1 MDRFF
6 QPIEK
11 YLRLISSSQIFS
23 TISDFVYPS
32 LCLLCKSPV
41 NFMQCICERC
51 WDSLPRISFDST
63 LYLDTNQKITSTTLA
78 DDIVSCFIFESD
90 GSFQQIIHA
99 LKYQGITS
107 VGAELGS
114 FIASSLKSK
123 NILPDC
129 IIPIP
134 LHKQKHRERGYNQS
148 EIIAR
153 GISKILSIP
162 VEKKVVKRIRY
173 TQSQTK
179 LSAEERRKNMDGAFI
194 INPSHANRIE
204 HKSCLLV
211 DDVITTGSTMLAC
224 ASALKA
230 AHPAKLFVA
239 SAAIANFSSV

>member
-6 QPIEK
+6 QPIVK

-32 LCLLCKSPV
+32 LCLLCKAPV
-41 NFMQCICERC
+41 KSFQCICEPC
-51 WDSLPRISFDST
+51 WDSLPRVSFDSA
-63 LYLDTNQKITSTTLA
+63 LYLDTNRKITSTSLV
-78 DDIVSCFIFESD
+78 DDVVSCFIFESN

-99 LKYQGITS
+99 LKYQGVTS
-107 VGAELGS
+107 VGGELGS
-114 FIASSLKSK
+114 FIANSLKSK
-123 NILPDC
+123 NIFPDC

-134 LHKQKHRERGYNQS
+134 LHKQKYRERGYNQS

-153 GISKILSIP
+153 GIAKILSIP

-179 LSAEERRKNMDGAFI
+179 LSAEERHKNMDGAFTL
-194 INPSHANRIE
+194 NPSQASQIE
-204 HKSCLLV
+204 NKSCLLV

-224 ASALKA
+224 ASALKV

-239 SAAIANFSSV
+239 SAAIANFSNV